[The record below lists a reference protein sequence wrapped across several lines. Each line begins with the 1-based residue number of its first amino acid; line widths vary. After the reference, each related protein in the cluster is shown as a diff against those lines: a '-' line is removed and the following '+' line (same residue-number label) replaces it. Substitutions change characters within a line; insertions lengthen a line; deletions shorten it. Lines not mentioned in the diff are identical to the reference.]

1 MDHEWAEKVNRI
13 LYIVKE
19 GYTTVR
25 EAVDTV
31 CFALQLCFCTDHTLQ
46 AIRECA
52 WNSIVLIRA
61 VTDIE
66 TD

>member
-31 CFALQLCFCTDHTLQ
+31 CFAFQLCFCTDHTLQ
-46 AIRECA
+46 AIRE
-52 WNSIVLIRA
+52 SVRGMELS
-61 VTDIE
+61 
-66 TD
+66 